1 MDNKTTHY
9 LRCPYCGKD
18 GEHSKK
24 VSKSVGLYRVKE
36 LYDNV
41 LLFECRKCGR
51 VFRVQKIGSILQW
64 SDMSPEERKLFQKKS
79 WVSYNNLNGG
89 KNDTDK

>member
-1 MDNKTTHY
+1 MDNKKTHY
-9 LRCPYCGKD
+9 LRCVYCGKE

-41 LLFECRKCGR
+41 LLFECRKCSR
-51 VFRVQKIGSILQW
+51 VFRVKKVGSILQW
-64 SDMSPEERKLFQKKS
+64 SDMSPIERKVFQKKA
-79 WVSYNNLNGG
+79 WVNYNLNLKEV
-89 KNDTDK
+89 KNE